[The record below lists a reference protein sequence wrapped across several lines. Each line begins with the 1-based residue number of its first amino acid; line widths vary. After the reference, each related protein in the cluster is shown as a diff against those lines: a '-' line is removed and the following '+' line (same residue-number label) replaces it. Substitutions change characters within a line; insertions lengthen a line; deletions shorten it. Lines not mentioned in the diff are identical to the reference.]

1 VPQKEPSRD
10 GLHRIGR
17 FNEKSISITV
27 AVISILVAALLLIG
41 SITGLYFVTND
52 AAKLGMLAAFTA
64 AFALSVG
71 LMTNARRAE
80 IFVATA
86 A

>member
-1 VPQKEPSRD
+1 MPQEELSRD

-17 FNEKSISITV
+17 FNEKSISTTV
-27 AVISILVAALLLIG
+27 AVINVLVAALLLIG
-41 SITGLYFVTND
+41 SITGLYFVRSD

-64 AFALSVG
+64 AFALSLG

-80 IFVATA
+80 IFAATA